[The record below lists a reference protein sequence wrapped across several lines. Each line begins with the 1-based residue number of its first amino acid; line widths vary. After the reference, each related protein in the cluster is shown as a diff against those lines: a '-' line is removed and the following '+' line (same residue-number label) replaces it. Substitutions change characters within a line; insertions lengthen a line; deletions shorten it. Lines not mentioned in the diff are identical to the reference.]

1 MAKFFRGLLTGSL
14 IGGLGTLLFTP
25 RSGKENRQMIEDYV
39 TGITESA
46 EDLSK
51 NVGRLQG
58 TLEVIATQ
66 GLELVTQ
73 VSQEISESL
82 VHFQQEN
89 QPRIDRVERASK
101 KLEED
106 ILIEKEKIE
115 KTLEGLPRL
124 GDKPGATISQEAFE
138 KNRIDGAGQKVHND

>member
-39 TGITESA
+39 TDITESA

-66 GLELVTQ
+66 GLDLVTQ

-106 ILIEKEKIE
+106 IFTEKEKIE

-124 GDKPGATISQEAFE
+124 DSEPGATSKSLDKISHDTFE
-138 KNRIDGAGQKVHND
+138 KNRID